1 MQEPTSRAIIERGI
15 TSCLMKSVECMDRLR
30 SCGIDFTEFSDPVCS
45 TVFRHADNL
54 LRSGKV
60 SSFNEEHFSMNPD
73 LVNEIGSSKPIDA
86 LYSQCET
93 SGSFE
98 YFLDKFI
105 FILNSERSNR
115 LAEKIKLFTAAG
127 EFEKAKSICA
137 EMSTD
142 KYSLKCENE
151 QFSKIAERVFPWIL
165 AKGSIRTGFNVMDS
179 TCGLIRDEEVV
190 VIAGRPGD
198 GKTSMGCQ
206 IAMTN
211 AIDGKRVQ
219 FFSLEM
225 SKELIVEKLEKQLIN
240 DRVFERDHKKI
251 VEKASLQDFKISD
264 ESNFTKIASICRSE
278 SRIRKIDLV
287 VIDYVQ
293 IIRDND
299 LPVTT
304 PDLDK
309 IPIVMERINSLA
321 KELHCPIITMAQLN
335 RAGEKEFR
343 APILADLA
351 GSSAIEK
358 WAHRVIMLYRPVKDE
373 NGNEIDLSASPN
385 LTIVQLPKNRNSS
398 KIKQYMLYYGE
409 VGIFKEKLNNNES
422 GQI

>member
-1 MQEPTSRAIIERGI
+1 
-15 TSCLMKSVECMDRLR
+15 
-30 SCGIDFTEFSDPVCS
+30 
-45 TVFRHADNL
+45 
-54 LRSGKV
+54 
-60 SSFNEEHFSMNPD
+60 
-73 LVNEIGSSKPIDA
+73 
-86 LYSQCET
+86 
-93 SGSFE
+93 
-98 YFLDKFI
+98 
-105 FILNSERSNR
+105 
-115 LAEKIKLFTAAG
+115 
-127 EFEKAKSICA
+127 
-137 EMSTD
+137 
-142 KYSLKCENE
+142 
-151 QFSKIAERVFPWIL
+151 
-165 AKGSIRTGFNVMDS
+165 
-179 TCGLIRDEEVV
+179 
-190 VIAGRPGD
+190 
-198 GKTSMGCQ
+198 MGCQ

-398 KIKQYMLYYGE
+398 KMKQYMLYSGE

>member
-1 MQEPTSRAIIERGI
+1 
-15 TSCLMKSVECMDRLR
+15 
-30 SCGIDFTEFSDPVCS
+30 
-45 TVFRHADNL
+45 
-54 LRSGKV
+54 
-60 SSFNEEHFSMNPD
+60 MNPD
-73 LVNEIGSSKPIDA
+73 LANEAGGIELISDIYSK
-86 LYSQCET
+86 CET

-98 YFLDKFI
+98 YFLGKFI
-105 FILNSERSNR
+105 FMLNSDRSNE
-115 LAEKIKLFTAAG
+115 LAEKIRLFASAG
-127 EFEKAKSICA
+127 EFDKAKSICS
-137 EMSTD
+137 EMASD

-151 QFSKIAERVFPWIL
+151 QFSKIAERVFPWLL
-165 AKGSIRTGFNVMDS
+165 AKGSIRTGFSVMDS

-211 AIDGKRVQ
+211 AMDGKRVQ

-225 SKELIVEKLEKQLIN
+225 SKELIVEKLEKQLIK
-240 DRVFERDHKKI
+240 DQVFERDHKAI
-251 VEKASLQDFKISD
+251 IEKASLQDFKISD

-278 SRIRKIDLV
+278 CRARKIDLV

-299 LPVTT
+299 LLVTT

-373 NGNEIDLSASPN
+373 NGNEIDPSKSPN

-409 VGIFKEKLNNNES
+409 VGIFKEKPCNYKS
-422 GQI
+422 V